1 MNHPLRLA
9 LAGEMHARPFLRI
22 EPPERV
28 LHLALFA
35 GDALDRHHA
44 WLGELCECFGVSAP
58 QHGASYFFH
67 DFGPWRLKWENHS
80 EFSTYTFAFRGDGS
94 GDFADDLLRRLPQ
107 AWLGQLAGNVISA
120 AQLAF
125 VSAGGQPLAAS
136 DPWLRTQFS
145 GPLIAGARVMAG
157 GEVWSDFLVQP
168 DGVSRFLLR
177 DVGLREFQAGRLSQR
192 VLEIDT
198 YRMMALL
205 ALPVARECQPV
216 IREAEAD
223 NYRFSASAAYFSI
236 IRARLQELREE
247 RIEGVPTLGEFMER
261 RLVPAMEFCESVRRR
276 QHELIERLSRTD
288 SLLRTRVTMTQERY
302 NSAILA
308 SLNKRAELQLR
319 LQHAVEGFSIVAI
332 SYYLLGVLGYGLKAL
347 GKLGVPVEA
356 ELATGLA
363 LPLVVGAVWFAV
375 RRAQRALHRRHPSED
390 PAPAPAASS
399 S

>member
-1 MNHPLRLA
+1 
-9 LAGEMHARPFLRI
+9 
-22 EPPERV
+22 
-28 LHLALFA
+28 
-35 GDALDRHHA
+35 
-44 WLGELCECFGVSAP
+44 
-58 QHGASYFFH
+58 
-67 DFGPWRLKWENHS
+67 
-80 EFSTYTFAFRGDGS
+80 
-94 GDFADDLLRRLPQ
+94 
-107 AWLGQLAGNVISA
+107 
-120 AQLAF
+120 
-125 VSAGGQPLAAS
+125 
-136 DPWLRTQFS
+136 
-145 GPLIAGARVMAG
+145 MAG

-216 IREAEAD
+216 IREAEAALAAISGELAAADSPEAERSLLERLTRLSARIEAMAEAD

-375 RRAQRALHRRHPSED
+375 RRAQRALHRGHPPED
-390 PAPAPAASS
+390 PAPAPAVSS
-399 S
+399 G